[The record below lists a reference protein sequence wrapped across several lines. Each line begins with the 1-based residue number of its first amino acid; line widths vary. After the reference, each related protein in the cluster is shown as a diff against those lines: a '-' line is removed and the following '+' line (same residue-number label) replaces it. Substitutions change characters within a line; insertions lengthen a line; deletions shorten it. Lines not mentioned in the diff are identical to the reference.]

1 MWLLLGITVNLQG
14 FGRTKIAFKP
24 YHIEAAMV
32 EEEAAVYFPQ
42 KWGFT

>member
-1 MWLLLGITVNLQG
+1 MWPLLGITVNLQWS
-14 FGRTKIAFKP
+14 GRTKIAFKP
-24 YHIEAAMV
+24 PNIGAAMV